1 MLHRILLVEDDLQ
14 IGEVIR
20 DYFLAKGKDRYEL
33 IWATDGNKAEELLY
47 ETPFDIALLDVM
59 IPGMDGFALCR
70 EIRSNSDIPI
80 IFLTARGSEEDIL
93 YGYDLGCDDYMVK
106 PFRVAE
112 LFAKVSAMLNRAKG
126 TVKSDEL
133 VCGNIR
139 MNPSNYA
146 VFVAGEQLTLAPKE
160 YALLKY
166 LLEHQGK
173 IVTREQLLLRL
184 WGYDFEGNDRVVDN
198 HIKKLRAALGASGS
212 YVKTKP
218 RRGYMIEGKEQ

>member
-1 MLHRILLVEDDLQ
+1 MLHRILMVEDDLQ

-20 DYFLAKGKDRYEL
+20 DYFAAKGKDIFEL
-33 IWATDGNKAEELLY
+33 IWATDGRKAEELLY
-47 ETPFDIALLDVM
+47 ERPFDLALLDVM

-70 EIRSNSDIPI
+70 EIRSTSDMPI

-126 TVKSDEL
+126 TVKSEEL
-133 VCGNIR
+133 VCGSIR
-139 MNPSNYA
+139 LNPGNYT
-146 VFVAGEQLTLAPKE
+146 VYVADEQLTLPPKE

-173 IVTREQLLLRL
+173 LITREQLLLRL

-198 HIKKLRAALGASGS
+198 HIKKLRAALGEYGTC
-212 YVKTKP
+212 VKTKP
-218 RRGYMIEGKEQ
+218 RRGYMIEEKEQ